1 MMALCL
7 NKLDMLKNTA
17 SLLSGALLVTGTAV
31 GAGMLAL
38 PVATCLGGFVPACLI
53 YLVCWL
59 FMAAT
64 GLLFLEICL
73 WMPEDANI
81 VSMAS
86 HLLGPG
92 GKLIS
97 WVLYLFLFYCL
108 MIAYSAGGAGFISG
122 LMNFAT
128 NLELPRLYGLV
139 LFVVLF
145 GLIVHFGTRAVDRI
159 NVLLMVG
166 LIVTYVAFVVIG
178 WDHVEETRLE
188 PNNLWQGILAFPIVF
203 TSFSYQGII
212 PSLTSYLHRN
222 AKKVRFAIWV
232 GTAIPFVIYIVWEFL
247 ILGIVPL
254 NGAEGLLQAKKMGA
268 SAVEPLRYL
277 IASPWVTNL
286 GHAFAFFALTT
297 SFLGVG
303 LGLTDFLADG
313 LKIPKKG
320 LSRWALTLSVFIP
333 PAIIAQANP
342 TIFLTALTYA
352 GGIGC
357 ALLLGLL
364 PIVMVWV
371 GRYRKGYKSH
381 VQLFGGRIFLTI
393 LALFVLFELFV
404 EVSADF

>member
-1 MMALCL
+1 MVR
-7 NKLDMLKNTA
+7 NNA
-17 SLLSGALLVTGTAV
+17 SLISGALLVTGTAI

-38 PVATCLGGFVPACLI
+38 PVATCLGGFAPACLV
-53 YLVCWL
+53 YFVCWL

-108 MIAYSAGGAGFISG
+108 MIAYSAGGAGFVSG
-122 LMNFAT
+122 LINYASGF
-128 NLELPRLYGLV
+128 EWPRLYGLV
-139 LFVVLF
+139 PFVTIF
-145 GLIVHFGTRAVDRI
+145 GLIVHFGTRTVDRI
-159 NVLLMVG
+159 NLILMVG
-166 LIVTYVAFVVIG
+166 LIATYLAFVAIG
-178 WDHVEETRLE
+178 WDHVDAVRLE
-188 PNNLWQGILAFPIVF
+188 SYNLWQGILALPIVF

-212 PSLTSYLHRN
+212 PSLTAYLHRN
-222 AKKVRFAIWV
+222 VRKVRFAIWI
-232 GTAIPFVIYIVWEFL
+232 GTAIPFIIYVIWEFL
-247 ILGIVPL
+247 ILGILPL
-254 NGAEGLLQAKKMGA
+254 EGREGLLQAKQTGA
-268 SAVEPLRYL
+268 SAIEPLRYL
-277 IASPWVTNL
+277 IASPWITNF
-286 GHAFAFFALTT
+286 GHAFGFFALTT

-333 PAIIAQANP
+333 PAVIANGNP
-342 TIFLTALTYA
+342 TIFLTALAYA

-364 PIVMVWV
+364 PVAMVWV
-371 GRYRKGYKSH
+371 GRYQKGYRSH
-381 VQLFGGRIFLTI
+381 EQLWGGRWLLIL

-404 EVSADF
+404 ELIVEF

>member
-1 MMALCL
+1 MA
-7 NKLDMLKNTA
+7 NKTT
-17 SLLSGALLVTGTAV
+17 SLLSGALLVTGTAI

-38 PVATCLGGFVPACLI
+38 PVATCLGGFAPACVI
-53 YLVCWL
+53 YLACWL

-73 WMPEDANI
+73 WMPKDANI
-81 VSMAS
+81 VSMAT

-108 MIAYSAGGAGFISG
+108 MIAYTAGGSNFLQGVIEYVSG
-122 LMNFAT
+122 VGV
-128 NLELPRLYGLV
+128 PRFYGLV
-139 LFVVLF
+139 LFVVIF
-145 GLIVHFGTRAVDRI
+145 GLIVHFGTLAVDRI
-159 NVLLMVG
+159 NVILMIG
-166 LIVTYVAFVVIG
+166 LIITYFSFVAIG
-178 WDHVEETRLE
+178 WREIDNTRLE
-188 PNNLWQGILAFPIVF
+188 PYNLWQGALALPIVF

-212 PSLTSYLHRN
+212 PSLTAYLHRN
-222 AKKVRFAIWV
+222 AKKVRAAIWL
-232 GTAIPFVIYIVWEFL
+232 GTGLPFVIYVLWELL

-254 NGAEGLLQAKKMGA
+254 NGPEGLIQAKQMGA
-268 SAVEPLRYL
+268 SAVDPLRYL
-277 IASPWVTNL
+277 LASPWVSIL
-286 GHAFAFFALTT
+286 GRGFAFFALTT

-320 LSRWALTLSVFIP
+320 LSRWALTLSVFVP
-333 PAIIAQANP
+333 PAIIVQGNP

-364 PIVMVWV
+364 PVVMVWV
-371 GRYRKGYKSH
+371 GRYRKGYTSQK
-381 VQLFGGRIFLTI
+381 QLFGGRPLLIL
-393 LALFVLFELFV
+393 LALFVLFELLIEFIV
-404 EVSADF
+404 DF